1 MSGKEVNKR
10 SIENFIKAG
19 AFDSFGA
26 TRRQQ
31 MMVYAQIMDQVA
43 QDRKKNIS
51 GQMTLFD
58 FMDEEEKQAFEIRY
72 PNVGEYDKGTL
83 LSFEKEVLGV
93 YISGHPLEEY
103 MERLKKNT
111 NAVTTDF
118 VLDEE
123 TGTLKVSDGAKVR
136 IGGMITDKV
145 IKYTKSNKAMAFITL
160 EDLVGTVEIIIFP
173 KDYERYAKYLEKYR
187 KLGLPEEKVEEVAW
201 ADVQRDMEQGFQ
213 GWEYKFNSV
222 SSSRGDYPLSQ

>member
-1 MSGKEVNKR
+1 MNRRELAGPFTSLKNFIERMSGKEVNKR

-72 PNVGEYDKGTL
+72 PNVGEYDKGT
-83 LSFEKEVLGV
+83 SFPLRRKSSG
-93 YISGHPLEEY
+93 YISADIRWMMWL
-103 MERLKKNT
+103 R
-111 NAVTTDF
+111 A
-118 VLDEE
+118 
-123 TGTLKVSDGAKVR
+123 GA
-136 IGGMITDKV
+136 GM
-145 IKYTKSNKAMAFITL
+145 
-160 EDLVGTVEIIIFP
+160 
-173 KDYERYAKYLEKYR
+173 
-187 KLGLPEEKVEEVAW
+187 
-201 ADVQRDMEQGFQ
+201 
-213 GWEYKFNSV
+213 
-222 SSSRGDYPLSQ
+222 SRR